1 MESKLAASEKLTQLQ
16 ELVAANA
23 ELLARFAEAFNSFKT
38 EDPRLALVS
47 PEEAGFLFPGVLP
60 IINTI
65 MTLTPEDLGIKR
77 LETRDGNQIPHYT
90 AIEQHYVGPDGKQ
103 RSPNIKYLP
112 EHVHTAWQQM
122 NQAYQAS
129 LSEDGTTNRG
139 LHIASGYRSPGY
151 QALAL
156 TEAINDRGLE
166 IALLNTNLP
175 YNSEHGDPLDTAV
188 DFICLGNENGQKA
201 IHNRPVVFELYR
213 EYDWLC
219 QHAADFG
226 FVLSL
231 PPSLEQP
238 ESGRTDDGYEF
249 EPWHWRYLGSAEAA
263 HAFNEQH
270 QIAER
275 VAARRRA
282 VAASD
287 YQSLLN
293 TTFQVD

>member
-47 PEEAGFLFPGVLP
+47 PEEAGFLFPDILP

-112 EHVHTAWQQM
+112 EHVHAAWQQM

-166 IALLNTNLP
+166 VLIFTGGIGEKAYFLRRRICEKFGYLGLKLDMQKNRGNKEIISAADSQVTAMVIPANEELQIARECAALLKLKP
-175 YNSEHGDPLDTAV
+175 AAA
-188 DFICLGNENGQKA
+188 KA
-201 IHNRPVVFELYR
+201 
-213 EYDWLC
+213 
-219 QHAADFG
+219 
-226 FVLSL
+226 
-231 PPSLEQP
+231 
-238 ESGRTDDGYEF
+238 
-249 EPWHWRYLGSAEAA
+249 
-263 HAFNEQH
+263 
-270 QIAER
+270 
-275 VAARRRA
+275 
-282 VAASD
+282 
-287 YQSLLN
+287 
-293 TTFQVD
+293 